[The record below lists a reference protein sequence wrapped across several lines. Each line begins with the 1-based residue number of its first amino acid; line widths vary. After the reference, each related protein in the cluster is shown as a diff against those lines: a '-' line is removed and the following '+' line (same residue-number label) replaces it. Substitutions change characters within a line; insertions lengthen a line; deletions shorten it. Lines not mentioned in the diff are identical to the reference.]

1 MSRCLLDVA
10 RSIAPAQRSENGCC
24 GSVAR
29 CLPGGSEGNEMN
41 EKSSNPSSLTHQ
53 GMDYGETSDVQEGH
67 AAIQREKREPRVGL
81 EPLSIW
87 LIAVY
92 GIAIF
97 TGGAYLGRYSG
108 NFSGDGLD
116 PMGGPP
122 PAKKGGGP
130 QGQQQQAELS
140 PRDRGKKI
148 FAANCQTCHQAN
160 GLGVPGQY
168 PPLAGS
174 EFTTGGSKRPA
185 MIVLKGLQGP
195 VTVKGQKFG
204 SAVMQPWDKTLTDQK
219 IADVLTYERSEWGNS
234 ASPVTAEQITGLRK
248 ELANHPDSFTEPDV
262 LAIPADAELPGGAPA
277 GAAPPKPGE
286 Q

>member
-1 MSRCLLDVA
+1 
-10 RSIAPAQRSENGCC
+10 
-24 GSVAR
+24 
-29 CLPGGSEGNEMN
+29 MN
-41 EKSSNPSSLTHQ
+41 EPTPDRSSFARQ
-53 GMDYGETSDVQEGH
+53 GTDYSEISDVQEVH

-92 GIAIF
+92 GLAVF
-97 TGGAYLGRYSG
+97 FGGAYLGRYSG
-108 NFSGDGLD
+108 NFSGDSLD

-122 PAKKGGGP
+122 PTKKSVVGP
-130 QGQQQQAELS
+130 GPGEQQAELS
-140 PRDRGKKI
+140 PHDRGKKI

-174 EFTTGGSKRPA
+174 EFTTGGSRRPA
-185 MIVLKGLQGP
+185 MIVLNGLQGP

-204 SAVMQPWDKTLTDQK
+204 SAVMQPWGKTLTDQR
-219 IADVLTYERSEWGNS
+219 IADVLTYERSEWGNN
-234 ASPVTAEQITGLRK
+234 ASPVTAEQVAALRK
-248 ELANHPDSFTEPDV
+248 ELASSHPDTFTEPDILGV
-262 LAIPADAELPGGAPA
+262 PADAELSGGAPA

-286 Q
+286 AAKPGSSPPAPPPPKT

>member
-1 MSRCLLDVA
+1 
-10 RSIAPAQRSENGCC
+10 
-24 GSVAR
+24 
-29 CLPGGSEGNEMN
+29 MN
-41 EKSSNPSSLTHQ
+41 ENTPQPGPRQ
-53 GMDYGETSDVQEGH
+53 GMDYGEHAEVQEVH

-92 GIAIF
+92 GLAIF
-97 TGGAYLGRYSG
+97 CAGAYLGRYSG
-108 NFSGDGLD
+108 NFSGDSLD
-116 PMGGPP
+116 PLGGPP
-122 PAKKGGGP
+122 PTKKTAAGPGGGE
-130 QGQQQQAELS
+130 QQTELS

-160 GLGVPGQY
+160 GQGVAGQY

-174 EFTTGGSKRPA
+174 EFTTGGSRRPG

-195 VTVKGQKFG
+195 VKVKGQQFG
-204 SAVMQPWDKTLTDQK
+204 TAVMQPWDKTLTDQK

-234 ASPVTAEQITGLRK
+234 ASPVTAEQIAALRK

-262 LAIPADAELPGGAPA
+262 LGVPDQDLPGGGGAPPPGAPPGGAP
-277 GAAPPKPGE
+277 PPKPGE
-286 Q
+286 QPKSGEPPKP